1 MPIPSYIFFGL
12 AVLLVS
18 FLGRRALCVWC
29 ALFGTLTATMSGGMW
44 TPFMEL
50 VGVINAAI
58 LKKEPN
64 AYYSLKEQLK
74 KHKPDFMSLLKNPVS
89 SMCVCVGVLCRSAST
104 YVCYQHTV
112 GMLCVRVYMY
122 VRMCYVCVY
131 VYSETSNK
139 GHSERGQTS
148 QQRTSRKYSCI

>member
-1 MPIPSYIFFGL
+1 
-12 AVLLVS
+12 
-18 FLGRRALCVWC
+18 
-29 ALFGTLTATMSGGMW
+29 MSGGMW

-89 SMCVCVGVLCRSAST
+89 SMWVCRSLST
-104 YVCYQHTV
+104 Y
-112 GMLCVRVYMY
+112 
-122 VRMCYVCVY
+122 CVY
-131 VYSETSNK
+131 VVCTSIYVCA
-139 GHSERGQTS
+139 HVL
-148 QQRTSRKYSCI
+148 YMCVHVCIQ